1 MRGPRIVRD
10 MKYYY
15 NIMFFLWLYAIGFA
29 FKNFMLL
36 KIKNKK

>member
-15 NIMFFLWLYAIGFA
+15 VFLWLYAIGFA